1 MVCNLKR
8 NNVVLKQE
16 IADIVHKL
24 IEFPDGLLS
33 ITYVSLGGDY
43 QEMKVGVSVLPINL
57 RGTALK
63 KLRRK
68 SAEIAKLLTK
78 QCQLPRIPKIIW
90 LIDNS
95 AEQADHLNRLIDGLS
110 I

>member
-1 MVCNLKR
+1 MVRNLKR
-8 NNVVLKQE
+8 TNVVLHQE
-16 IADIVHKL
+16 IADVVNKL
-24 IEFPDGLLS
+24 VEFSDGLLS
-33 ITYVSLGGDY
+33 ITYVNLGGDY

-63 KLRRK
+63 KLRK
-68 SAEIAKLLTK
+68 ESAEIAKLLTK
-78 QCQLPRIPKIIW
+78 RCQLPRLPKIIW

-110 I
+110 S

>member
-1 MVCNLKR
+1 M
-8 NNVVLKQE
+8 
-16 IADIVHKL
+16 
-24 IEFPDGLLS
+24 
-33 ITYVSLGGDY
+33 GGDY
-43 QEMKVGVSVLPINL
+43 QEMKVGLSVLPINV